1 MITKLDMLADQSVFS
16 SESVHRASLA
26 RLNPA
31 ARIASAPTDQDEI
44 AELFAAKGHDPQAG
58 GQQALMWLNAS
69 AYEHGEHEHDEHEHL
84 QEVASFCF
92 VKDEPIA
99 RDALHLLLRSL
110 ENNLGP
116 NLLRV
121 KGLVNIAEEPGRPA
135 VIQGAQ
141 HLLHN
146 LAWLES
152 WPDEDHRTRI
162 VFIAQGIARQ
172 TVEEMIALL
181 ERVASRTARARQRGL
196 ERA

>member
-1 MITKLDMLADQSVFS
+1 
-16 SESVHRASLA
+16 
-26 RLNPA
+26 LNPA
-31 ARIASAPTDQDEI
+31 ARIARAPADQDEI
-44 AELFAAKGHDPQAG
+44 AGLFSAEGYDPQAG
-58 GQQALMWLNAS
+58 AQQALMWLNAS
-69 AYEHGEHEHDEHEHL
+69 AYEHDPHQDMQGRCEHAHL
-84 QEVASFCF
+84 QDVASFCF

-99 RDALHLLLRSL
+99 REALHLLLSSL
-110 ENNLGP
+110 ETNLGP

-172 TVEEMIALL
+172 AVEEMIALL
-181 ERVASRTARARQRGL
+181 ERVASRTARARQR
-196 ERA
+196 RFASA